1 MLSNPKPALP
11 DEVHSLV
18 RVLVAVPQLLPQLCP
33 LRPPLAP
40 ESVVGWLVLKNVFGD
55 LGSRPTGTFIH
66 VGNLEVSETAKGVT
80 LLPLWIQK
88 HSGGDSVALVLG
100 SPSPQLLVISVSAG
114 RLSTDI
120 LVFNK
125 TNKEPYCLAPN
136 KHRFVHSPIDPNC
149 SFVVSL
155 SEPLSAA
162 RFANYRR

>member
-125 TNKEPYCLAPN
+125 SNKEPYCLAPYN
-136 KHRFVHSPIDPNC
+136 KW
-149 SFVVSL
+149 
-155 SEPLSAA
+155 
-162 RFANYRR
+162 